1 MLATRVS
8 PRFSKILGLCHEK
21 SSFNSFRKSGFATR
35 KYVNSNDE
43 VKRFLIYWNSQI
55 TKYGREGNAEEAESI
70 FLSMPAKNIVTHTAM
85 LTAYAHNGQLEKARQ
100 VFDVMPERNVA
111 SWNAM
116 ITAYVRSKFGIDEG
130 FSLFL
135 QMPERNL
142 VSYAAMIMGFV
153 NCNRFH
159 EAERLYSDIP
169 VNIRDPACSNVLLS
183 GYLNVGEL
191 EKATQIF
198 HQMRK
203 KDVVS
208 WSSMING
215 YCKYGGVYKAR
226 EIFDLMPERNEVTWS
241 VMVNGY
247 MKMDNFEDG
256 FDMFLRM
263 RRESVVKLEPTILT
277 IILEACGRFGR
288 YEEGCQVHGLVLH
301 LGFDFDI
308 FLGNSI
314 ITMYCRFG
322 FINLARVM
330 FDTML
335 WKDLVTWNSLIAGYV
350 QVGSVEEAYELFDR
364 APEKDV
370 VSWTTMITGYCDRG
384 LTKKCVELFRMMP
397 EKDDVSWTALISAF
411 IKNDEYEQAISWF
424 LKMLRDAIRPNVVT
438 FSSVLSASAGLA
450 LLNQG
455 VQLHAHV
462 IKRDMETDLSI
473 QNSLLSMYSKCGSVD
488 SSYKIFK
495 SIKVPNIV
503 SFNSMITGFAQNG
516 LGKEAIK
523 LFEQIL
529 EKGLKPTE
537 ITFLGVLSAC
547 THMGLVD
554 EGWNFFSSMKSLYGV
569 DEGPDHYACM
579 VDLLGRAGS
588 LDRAMNLINSM
599 PFEPHSGVW
608 GALLSASR
616 THGHLDLAKL
626 AAEKVCELEPENAA
640 PYVVLS
646 DMYSLVGQKSD
657 EENVRMA
664 KKLKRIKK
672 SPGCSWII
680 VKNDLTV
687 FLSGERSHGSFE
699 EMKNILRSI
708 LEEMKEL
715 CLMSNYA
722 IPL

>member
-1 MLATRVS
+1 MLARLC
-8 PRFSKILGLCHEK
+8 KLLGLCHGK
-21 SSFNSFRKSGFATR
+21 FWVNIFQKSGFATR
-35 KYVNSNDE
+35 KYANSNAE

-55 TKYGREGNAEEAESI
+55 TKYGRDGNVEEAESI
-70 FLSMPAKNIVTHTAM
+70 FLSVPTKNIVTHTAM

-116 ITAYVRSKFGIDEG
+116 ITAYVRSRSGIDEG
-130 FSLFL
+130 YRLFL

-153 NCNRFH
+153 NSGRFH
-159 EAERLYSDIP
+159 EAERLYSNIS

-183 GYLNVGEL
+183 GYLKGGEL

-198 HQMRK
+198 HRMDK

-215 YCKYGGVYKAR
+215 YCKYGGVNEAR

-241 VMVNGY
+241 VMLNGY
-247 MKMDNFEDG
+247 MKMDKFEDG

-277 IILEACGRFGR
+277 IILEACGRFSR
-288 YEEGCQVHGLVLH
+288 YGEGCQVHGLVLH
-301 LGFDFDI
+301 LGFDFDT
-308 FLGNSI
+308 FLGNSV

-322 FINLARVM
+322 FIDIARVM

-350 QVGSVEEAYELFDR
+350 QAGNVEEAYELFER
-364 APEKDV
+364 APEKDA

-384 LTKKCVELFRMMP
+384 LTEKCIELFKMMP

-411 IKNDEYEQAISWF
+411 IKNEEYEKAISWF
-424 LKMLRDAIRPNVVT
+424 FMMLRNGTRPNVVT
-438 FSSVLSASAGLA
+438 FSSVLSASAALA

-473 QNSLLSMYSKCGSVD
+473 QNSLVSMYSKCGSLD
-488 SSYKIFK
+488 SSCRIFK
-495 SIKVPNIV
+495 SIIVPNIV
-503 SFNSMITGFAQNG
+503 SFNSMITGLAQNG

-529 EKGLKPTE
+529 DKGLKPTE

-547 THMGLVD
+547 THIGLVE
-554 EGWNFFSSMKSLYGV
+554 EGWNFFSSMKSLYGI
-569 DEGPDHYACM
+569 DPGPDHYACM
-579 VDLLGRAGS
+579 VDLLGRAGF

-616 THGHLDLAKL
+616 THRRLDLAKL

-657 EENVRMA
+657 EENIRMA

-699 EMKNILRSI
+699 EMKNILQSI
-708 LEEMKEL
+708 LKEMKEL
-715 CLMSNYA
+715 YLMSDYK
-722 IPL
+722 IPP